1 MRLLILG
8 ASGAGKGTQAQAI
21 AKHFGIR
28 HISTGDFLRE
38 EIKPN
43 TALCRAVKRLID
55 RGDLVPDELMLSI
68 VHEILE
74 GDDFI
79 LDGFPRTF
87 AQALALDEIC
97 EKLGCPIDMAL
108 NIHVPD
114 DDIIQ
119 RITGRKVCPNGKAM
133 FHIIFYPPKEAF
145 MCDHCGGVLEQRP
158 DDTASTV
165 RHRLRIYHERTL
177 PIIDFYHRQGFLI
190 STGGTGDVAEITQNL
205 IDLLNAKLLVAKLEK
220 EMQKGIRR

>member
-1 MRLLILG
+1 MRLIILG

-21 AKHFGIR
+21 AKHFGVR
-28 HISTGDFLRE
+28 HVSTGDFLRD
-38 EIKPN
+38 EIQPD

-55 RGDLVPDELMLSI
+55 RGDLVPDELILSM

-74 GDDFI
+74 GDNFI

-97 EKLGCPIDMAL
+97 RKLNSPIDMAL

-114 DDIIQ
+114 DEIIQ
-119 RITGRKVCPNGKAM
+119 RITGRKVCANCKSM
-133 FHIIFYPPKEAF
+133 FHIVFHPPKVDF
-145 MCDHCGGVLEQRP
+145 VCDNCGQTLEQRP

-165 RHRLRIYHERTL
+165 RHRLKIHHERTL
-177 PIIDFYHRQGFLI
+177 PIIDFYRRQGLLI
-190 STGGTGDVAEITQNL
+190 SASGMGKTEDITKNL
-205 IDLLNAKLLVAKLEK
+205 ISFLQDKLDGKLWL
-220 EMQKGIRR
+220 

>member
-21 AKHFGIR
+21 ASHFGIR

-38 EIKPN
+38 EVKPN

-97 EKLGCPIDMAL
+97 GKLGSPIDMAL

-119 RITGRKVCPNGKAM
+119 RITGRKVCPDCKAM

-145 MCDHCGGVLEQRP
+145 TCDHCGGKLEQRP

-165 RHRLRIYHERTL
+165 RHRLKIYHERTV
-177 PIIDFYHRQGFLI
+177 PIIDFYDRQGLLI
-190 STGGTGDVAEITQNL
+190 STSGRGDVAEITKSL
-205 IDLLNAKLLVAKLEK
+205 IELLEAKLLVAKLEK
-220 EMQKGIRR
+220 KMEKGQWR

>member
-1 MRLLILG
+1 MRLVILG

-21 AKHFGIR
+21 ASHFGMR
-28 HISTGDFLRE
+28 HISTGDMLRE
-38 EIKPN
+38 EIKADN
-43 TALCRAVKRLID
+43 ALSRAIKRLID

-87 AQALALDEIC
+87 AQALALDEMC
-97 EKLGCPIDMAL
+97 KKLDAPIDMTL

-119 RITGRKVCPNGKAM
+119 RITGRKVCPGCKAM
-133 FHIIFYPPKEAF
+133 FHIVFYPPKVAF
-145 MCDHCGGVLEQRP
+145 ICDNCGEELEQRP

-165 RHRLRIYHERTL
+165 RNRLKIFHERTV
-177 PIIDFYHRQGFLI
+177 PIIDFYDRQNLLI
-190 STGGTGDVAEITQNL
+190 STSGTGDAQVITKNL
-205 IDLLNAKLLVAKLEK
+205 IDLLEAKLLVAKLEK
-220 EMQKGIRR
+220 KMEKQVWR

>member
-21 AKHFGIR
+21 ANHFGVR

-38 EIKPN
+38 ELRPN
-43 TALCRAVKRLID
+43 TALCRATRRLID

-68 VHEILE
+68 VQEILE
-74 GDDFI
+74 GDNFI

-97 EKLGCPIDMAL
+97 DKLDTQIDMAL

-114 DDIIQ
+114 DDVIQ
-119 RITGRKVCPNGKAM
+119 RITGRKVCPDCKAM
-133 FHIIFYPPKEAF
+133 FHIIFNPPTQAF
-145 MCDHCGGVLEQRP
+145 ICDHCGGKLEQRP

-165 RHRLRIYHERTL
+165 RHRLRIYHERAL
-177 PIIDFYHRQGFLI
+177 PIIDFYDRQGRLI
-190 STGGTGDVAEITQNL
+190 SVSGLGDVQEITKNL
-205 IDLLNAKLLVAKLEK
+205 IDLLEAKLGVVELEKKLE
-220 EMQKGIRR
+220 QAAWQ